1 MSKKYE
7 IRLLSKQ
14 FYEDHPHKQFPQILV
29 KKMRPYA
36 CWEIPDKPGTYL
48 CVPFR
53 SNMTSTDGF
62 RFRNST
68 MNPDKHPH
76 PGLDYRKAVIINNP
90 EYFLDK
96 KPVIDKGNFKD
107 FKKFSF
113 LIEKQAFRYIKS
125 YVNYCTCAKPIVPKN
140 FEHHTRFS
148 TLPYFHKELSL
159 SGAHL
164 IKFDKEHIPI
174 YFDPI
179 THKVKSGFFTKN
191 KISIPLTIVEFRNK
205 IGKKFPAIDSNV
217 AIRHRIAEAIKS
229 PGFSIE
235 ISQNISDKK
244 KEDSR

>member
-1 MSKKYE
+1 MTERLAGRNGRTFLFSRFFCMEVIIVSKKYE

-68 MNPDKHPH
+68 MNLDKHPH

-96 KPVIDKGNFKD
+96 KPVMCI
-107 FKKFSF
+107 
-113 LIEKQAFRYIKS
+113 I
-125 YVNYCTCAKPIVPKN
+125 YV
-140 FEHHTRFS
+140 
-148 TLPYFHKELSL
+148 
-159 SGAHL
+159 
-164 IKFDKEHIPI
+164 
-174 YFDPI
+174 
-179 THKVKSGFFTKN
+179 KVKSKG
-191 KISIPLTIVEFRNK
+191 
-205 IGKKFPAIDSNV
+205 AIDN
-217 AIRHRIAEAIKS
+217 H
-229 PGFSIE
+229 G
-235 ISQNISDKK
+235 
-244 KEDSR
+244 